1 MSDTEIKVGD
11 TVAYHG
17 NYAMPTLDRTKLK
30 VEAVIPSADRIVVTG
45 LTESGDVA
53 CIMASSSY
61 FSLSK
66 KTEAEKL
73 QDLLRDVGN
82 DAFCKIMAET
92 IEEHN
97 KLHKHIL
104 SNLEILLSR
113 ELVTGTSATT
123 YVHNMILSITQ
134 RLDK

>member
-1 MSDTEIKVGD
+1 MSNAIKVGD
-11 TVAYHG
+11 TVRYTGH
-17 NYAMPTLDRTKLK
+17 YSMTTVDHTKLK
-30 VEAVIPSADRIVVTG
+30 VEAIIPSAELLVA
-45 LTESGDVA
+45 SGINEA
-53 CIMASSSY
+53 GNIKCIMSGIRY
-61 FSLSK
+61 FSLNK
-66 KTEAEKL
+66 KSEAEKL